1 MRISDWSSD
10 VCSSDLG
17 DYCGNADDP
26 PAFAYLEIGGI
37 EPEIR
42 PFAGERAFQKGMDA
56 LVNVLAKLGDGGLG
70 DAGHAHG
77 LDEFIDPPGADPA
90 DPRFLDHR
98 NQRFLDHLAGLKE
111 ARKIRSEERRVGK
124 ECVSTCRSR
133 WSPYH

>member
-1 MRISDWSSD
+1 MQAD
-10 VCSSDLG
+10 DLAPALGVDGHG

-77 LDEFIDPPGADPA
+77 LDEFIDP
-90 DPRFLDHR
+90 
-98 NQRFLDHLAGLKE
+98 
-111 ARKIRSEERRVGK
+111 RSEEHTSELQSLMRISYAVFCLKQKHISIPR
-124 ECVSTCRSR
+124 ST
-133 WSPYH
+133 HNN